1 MEIESI
7 IELAEGLAT
16 EHRGKSGG
24 GDPFVAFED
33 YEVIV
38 AEANF
43 GNAFEGLLRFKD
55 DEFQVFVNSGCDAD
69 PRTHGRKNFTVAHE
83 FGHYSIPIHRRSIKS
98 GEGLHKDI
106 SGFTSKV
113 PMEREADIFASHF
126 LMPTLELSKQFR
138 SASWGAR
145 EILDAAQYFGT
156 SITSAALRC
165 QSALDGHSS
174 LILWGP
180 QYVRWQR
187 MNNDWWFQLPE
198 NPHQSG

>member
-55 DEFQVFVNSGCDAD
+55 DELGVFSVDKAGKYEISFMPEVQHWKAINLKEV
-69 PRTHGRKNFTVAHE
+69 RV
-83 FGHYSIPIHRRSIKS
+83 IPIS
-98 GEGLHKDI
+98 
-106 SGFTSKV
+106 
-113 PMEREADIFASHF
+113 
-126 LMPTLELSKQFR
+126 
-138 SASWGAR
+138 
-145 EILDAAQYFGT
+145 
-156 SITSAALRC
+156 
-165 QSALDGHSS
+165 
-174 LILWGP
+174 
-180 QYVRWQR
+180 
-187 MNNDWWFQLPE
+187 
-198 NPHQSG
+198 